1 MNYKKGFS
9 VVEIIIASAIV
20 TLVGVAITS
29 SLLAYINISMKNSRN
44 VQTALLFEETAEI
57 LQFMRDQSWSANI
70 APLTKETQYY
80 LVWNGNSFVSTTT
93 ATLHQNFYA
102 RTFTLH
108 EVKRDGSDVISSS
121 GSVDPNT
128 LRATISVSWL
138 DGENAES
145 RTTDTLIHN
154 TYEN

>member
-1 MNYKKGFS
+1 VNYKKGFS

-44 VQTALLFEETAEI
+44 VQTALLFEETAEA
-57 LQFMRDQSWSANI
+57 LQFMRDQSWSTNI
-70 APLTKETQYY
+70 APLAKVTPYY
-80 LVWNGNSFVSTTT
+80 LIWNGESFVSTST
-93 ATLHQNFYA
+93 AVLHHNLYS

-108 EVKRDGSDVISSS
+108 EVKRDGSDAISDS
-121 GSVDPNT
+121 GSIDPDT

-138 DGENAES
+138 DGDNTES

>member
-44 VQTALLFEETAEI
+44 VQTALLFEETAEA

-70 APLTKETQYY
+70 APLTKETPYY

-93 ATLHQNFYA
+93 AIL
-102 RTFTLH
+102 
-108 EVKRDGSDVISSS
+108 
-121 GSVDPNT
+121 
-128 LRATISVSWL
+128 
-138 DGENAES
+138 
-145 RTTDTLIHN
+145 
-154 TYEN
+154 